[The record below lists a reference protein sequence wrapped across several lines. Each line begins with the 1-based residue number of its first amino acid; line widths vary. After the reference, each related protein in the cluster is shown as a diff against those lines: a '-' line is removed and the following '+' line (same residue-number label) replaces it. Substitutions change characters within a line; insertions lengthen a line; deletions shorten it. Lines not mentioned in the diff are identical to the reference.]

1 MKVQVFTVTAALFGL
16 VLATNI
22 WPAVESAFGDDMKRE
37 IFSEWS
43 KYTHICTLCT
53 YTCTLCTYVHTY
65 THLPS
70 LA

>member
-1 MKVQVFTVTAALFGL
+1 MKVQVFTVSAALICL
-16 VLATNI
+16 VLAANT
-22 WPAVESAFGDDMKRE
+22 WPTVESAFGDDMKKE
-37 IFSEWS
+37 IYSECS

-53 YTCTLCTYVHTY
+53 YACTLCTYVHTY